1 MKRDYVIA
9 RLEAQ
14 GHRFE
19 ILVDPQLAFRLKSGE
34 EVNID
39 DMLVGD
45 IVYRDARKGL
55 KASPESVEKVFG
67 TTDIRRIAREIVKQG
82 ELQLTTEQRR
92 AILEAKK
99 KQVISFIA
107 RNAVDP
113 KTGLP
118 IPPTRIEL
126 AMEQARV
133 GIDPYK
139 DVESQ
144 ALQIIRA
151 ISRVLPIKIARAVV
165 TLRIPPAY
173 AGRVYGQLSK
183 LGEVKKTQ
191 WLGDGS
197 LRAELEIPAGMQ
209 QEVID
214 KVNKLTRGEAEVQI
228 RVVK

>member
-1 MKRDYVIA
+1 MKREYVIA

-19 ILVDPQLAFRLKSGE
+19 ILVDPELAFRFKGGE
-34 EVNID
+34 EVSID

-55 KASPESVEKVFG
+55 KASPEAVEKVFG
-67 TTDIRRIAREIVKQG
+67 TTDIRKVAREIVRRG

-92 AILEAKK
+92 ALLEAKK
-99 KQVISFIA
+99 RQIISFIA

-113 KTGLP
+113 KTNLP
-118 IPPTRIEL
+118 IPPKRIEL

-144 ALQIIRA
+144 AMHIIRA
-151 ISRVLPIKIARAVV
+151 ISRLLPIKVARALVSIRV
-165 TLRIPPAY
+165 PPRH
-173 AGRVYGQLSK
+173 AGRIYGQLHR
-183 LGEVKKTQ
+183 LGEVKRTQ
-191 WLGDGS
+191 WLSDGS
-197 LRAELEIPAGMQ
+197 LAAELEIPAGMQ

-214 KVNKLTRGEAEVQI
+214 KINKATRGEAEVQI
-228 RVVK
+228 RVVR